1 MKTIQLKVVLFHCI
15 MAVNEKRGKAMFD
28 ITLITVEGGDHR
40 LSSDGMPEAVV
51 MTAMDFYLND

>member
-1 MKTIQLKVVLFHCI
+1 MMIHGSEDETIDYER
-15 MAVNEKRGKAMFD
+15 AVAFAEKFD
-28 ITLITVEGGDHR
+28 IILITVEGGDHR